1 MPPISNYPMDRAR
14 YRVVKGVQNEILFFV
29 RDIDRKPAST
39 EYFKTLTMNI
49 IEPETGELLLT
60 RALTLV
66 DTNKGIFQLTLLPGD
81 TPTWLTGWLRWSIT
95 VTRYDGTTVMLWTD
109 LGYAP
114 YGIIEVYEP
123 PNQEPVTTQVLT
135 SSDLMLLTDK
145 NTYTSPLRGAAQDG
159 FDQGM
164 QTFTCALTNFTGVI
178 NVQASL
184 ASQPDSSANS
194 ADWFTV
200 DTATYQQSTTG
211 TVVFN
216 EQGSYVWVRLLFVI
230 SSGSVDEVQYK
241 S

>member
-1 MPPISNYPMDRAR
+1 MPPISNYPMDKAR
-14 YRVVKGVQNEILFFV
+14 YRVIKGVQNEILFFV

-39 EYFKTLTMNI
+39 DYFQTLTMNI
-49 IEPETGELLLT
+49 VEPETGDLLLS

-66 DTNKGIFQLTLLPGD
+66 DPLKGIYQFTLVPGD
-81 TPTWLTGWLRWSIT
+81 TPSWPIGWLKWSIT

-114 YGIIEVYEP
+114 FGIIEVYEP
-123 PNQEPVTTQVLT
+123 PNQQPVSTEVIT
-135 SSDLMLLTDK
+135 SDELILLTDK

-159 FDQGM
+159 FVQGM
-164 QTFTCALTNFTGVI
+164 QTFTVSLTNFIGTI

-184 ASQPDSSANS
+184 ASQPNSSANS
-194 ADWFTV
+194 TDWWTV
-200 DTATYQQSTTG
+200 DTASYQMATSG

-216 EQGSYVWVRLLFVI
+216 EQGSYVWIRMMFVI